1 MNPTRAL
8 LLLACLLVSLIGL
21 SGCATAEMD
30 ADDVA
35 NNAIQGLEGQGHL
48 YNEKV
53 MKGSYGSFGN
63 DFQ

>member
-1 MNPTRAL
+1 MNPLRHLFL
-8 LLLACLLVSLIGL
+8 LGCLLIPLLGL
-21 SGCATAEMD
+21 TGCATAEMD

-35 NNAIQGLEGQGHL
+35 NTAVQGLSGQGHL

-53 MKGSYGSFGN
+53 QKSSYGSFGN

>member
-1 MNPTRAL
+1 MNSIRNF

-35 NNAIQGLEGQGHL
+35 ATAAQGLSGQGQL

>member
-1 MNPTRAL
+1 MNSIRNFL
-8 LLLACLLVSLIGL
+8 LLVCFLVSLIGL

-35 NNAIQGLEGQGHL
+35 ATAAQGLSGQGQL

>member
-1 MNPTRAL
+1 MNSIRPL
-8 LLLACLLVSLIGL
+8 LLLVSLLVSLLGL
-21 SGCATAEMD
+21 SSCATAEVD

-35 NNAIQGLEGQGHL
+35 NNAVQGLSGQGHL

>member
-1 MNPTRAL
+1 MNSIRPL
-8 LLLACLLVSLIGL
+8 LLLVSLLVSLLGL
-21 SGCATAEMD
+21 SGCATAEVD

-35 NNAIQGLEGQGHL
+35 NNAVQGLSGQGHL